1 MVMHYITVDKHY
13 NTFTNT
19 ANTDNC
25 LHVKLM
31 LI

>member
-19 ANTDNC
+19 ATKSANEAMPTV
-25 LHVKLM
+25 H
-31 LI
+31 